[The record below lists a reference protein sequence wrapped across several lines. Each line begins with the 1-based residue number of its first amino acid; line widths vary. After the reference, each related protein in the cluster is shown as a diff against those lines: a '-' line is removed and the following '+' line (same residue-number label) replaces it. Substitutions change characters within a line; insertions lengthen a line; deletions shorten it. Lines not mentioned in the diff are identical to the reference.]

1 MLKAQ
6 NDGKKIKGEESLLAH
21 FSPKSRYAEAYRTL
35 RTNISFSM
43 MGDEFKSL
51 VVTSSLP
58 GEGKTT
64 TTINLAHTIAQMGR
78 SVLVVDV
85 DLRKPGMSKRFG
97 VQKVN
102 GFSNI
107 VADVLGKPVNRGRIA
122 DFGLRDIIQLNALQ
136 LRTCVLNIVNKQNEV
151 EFVFLKGELVDIYWK
166 NRPGAKKLA
175 SVLIRER
182 LLTESE
188 AKIAFVHQKKSAR
201 RLGAVLLNLKMVEER
216 ELNKIL
222 AIQVMESFGVAVAMD
237 DGRFSVKPNVEDG
250 MYYPDLQSM
259 NLSQLTNEFFASD
272 GIKTSYLEKN
282 IEDKI
287 LPMAEE
293 NLFLLPSGIV
303 PPNPSELIGS
313 VKSTY
318 LLNVLKKKFDVV
330 LVDSSPIVS
339 ASDALLLSQLVD
351 GVVLVIESGATNR
364 TLVKDVVQQLKMAKA
379 NIIGVVLNR
388 ADISKG
394 SYYTY

>member
-1 MLKAQ
+1 
-6 NDGKKIKGEESLLAH
+6 
-21 FSPKSRYAEAYRTL
+21 
-35 RTNISFSM
+35 
-43 MGDEFKSL
+43 
-51 VVTSSLP
+51 
-58 GEGKTT
+58 
-64 TTINLAHTIAQMGR
+64 
-78 SVLVVDV
+78 
-85 DLRKPGMSKRFG
+85 
-97 VQKVN
+97 
-102 GFSNI
+102 
-107 VADVLGKPVNRGRIA
+107 
-122 DFGLRDIIQLNALQ
+122 
-136 LRTCVLNIVNKQNEV
+136 
-151 EFVFLKGELVDIYWK
+151 
-166 NRPGAKKLA
+166 
-175 SVLIRER
+175 
-182 LLTESE
+182 
-188 AKIAFVHQKKSAR
+188 
-201 RLGAVLLNLKMVEER
+201 MVEER

-222 AIQVMESFGVAVAMD
+222 AVQVMESFGVAVAMD

-272 GIKTSYLEKN
+272 GMKTSYLEKN

-313 VKSTY
+313 AKSTY
-318 LLNVLKKKFDVV
+318 LLSVLKKKFDVV
-330 LVDSSPIVS
+330 IIDSSPIVS

-388 ADISKG
+388 ADIGKG